1 MSLLFA
7 VFIMVILACLVS
19 LKDVLHIQKDYLTYK
34 REHKFDSTEVYDYP
48 PTAKCYCKDCKNRF
62 AKTCEELDIWV
73 TDDFFCKSA
82 EPSNYVPDLQGKEG
96 MK

>member
-1 MSLLFA
+1 MIEKSLYVL
-7 VFIMVILACLVS
+7 VLIGVIVM
-19 LKDVLHIQKDYLTYK
+19 IF
-34 REHKFDSTEVYDYP
+34 KFDIS

-62 AKTCEELDIWV
+62 GKTCEELDIWV

-82 EPSNYVPDLQGKEG
+82 EPSNHNPDLQREEG